1 MDKLKNTVL
10 NLLGKYGRLLGAY
23 SPRKWDEVTTTG
35 WRWAWPNVQ
44 PETPGRG
51 GLRVLIVGGY
61 GYQNVGD
68 EAQLGANLERWR
80 QRVPGCEI
88 TVLSPHPAYTSKTHE
103 VRSEFAS
110 RVVWFDANRRNDY
123 AQSNRRF
130 QKEYWKVRRRMVAS
144 AHCLR
149 AGIPLLFCLPDE
161 TRLLA
166 LIQQADVLH
175 LSGGGYMTGMTRSR
189 LWDHCLLIELCHLL
203 GTPVIMTGQTIG
215 VFRSR
220 ADRRLAKQALKPVRA
235 ITLRDHG
242 RSEADVRALGVRA
255 SRVQSTHDDALFCG
269 TAPAEA
275 VAAAVRQAGL
285 DPDMPFIAANFH
297 YWGLSSEQKEAAAVR
312 FAQLSDHLGT
322 VSNAPVLF
330 VPMVPGDEQPERDV
344 MARMHCRTAML
355 EYAYDYRLARG
366 VLGAAS
372 LVFTMKHH
380 PIIFAYGE
388 GVSVAAVALDPYYFQ
403 KNRGAMELFGQEAY
417 CLDAEAFFSEKALAL
432 LTGLWNSRGAEAL
445 AIALE
450 VENMRSRDGQTLDSF
465 LRSQAEDQVRI
476 NENKMS

>member
-388 GVSVAAVALDPYYFQ
+388 GVPVAAVALDPYYHQ
-403 KNRGAMELFGQEAY
+403 KNRGAMELFEQGEY
-417 CLDAEAFFSEKALAL
+417 CMDEEVFFSETGAQMLSRLWAVRRNEAGTIQSHVERLRPQDGRVIQSFMNGLADH
-432 LTGLWNSRGAEAL
+432 AE
-445 AIALE
+445 
-450 VENMRSRDGQTLDSF
+450 
-465 LRSQAEDQVRI
+465 
-476 NENKMS
+476 